1 VRPIHARTEQHWGT
15 KMAITPVKT
24 LVAEA
29 KQQIETLSPA
39 AAVTAVAQGTALLV
53 DLRDPRELAREGR
66 IPGAFHAPRGMIE
79 FWIDPQSPYFKPA
92 LATGQK
98 LIFFCA
104 SGWRSA
110 LTVKALTD
118 MGVQNIAE
126 IDGGFTEWRNQ
137 GQALEMPEPKSS

>member
-1 VRPIHARTEQHWGT
+1 MARRWGI
-15 KMAITPVKT
+15 KMPITPVKT
-24 LVAEA
+24 LVANA
-29 KQQIETLSPA
+29 KAGIETVQPSAAQA
-39 AAVTAVAQGTALLV
+39 AAGSGDALLV

-79 FWIDPQSPYFKPA
+79 FWIDPASPYFKPA

-110 LTVKALTD
+110 LTVKTLTD
-118 MGVQNIAE
+118 MGATNICE
-126 IDGGFTEWRNQ
+126 MDGGFGNWRSQ
-137 GQALEMPEPKSS
+137 GLPVEAPEQKT